1 MPEPV
6 PRARLQFRHL
16 QRIQIRP
23 KAPDPDHFFCLLLSR
38 QRISTPKLLI
48 RQSLRTGEQ
57 LPFYPRCASR
67 TASLSSGKIRDLPV

>member
-38 QRISTPKLLI
+38 QRISASKLLI
-48 RQSLRTGEQ
+48 RQSLRVAEV
-57 LPFYPRCASR
+57 LPFYPNCPLRSR
-67 TASLSSGKIRDLPV
+67 PAAETAQDVFL